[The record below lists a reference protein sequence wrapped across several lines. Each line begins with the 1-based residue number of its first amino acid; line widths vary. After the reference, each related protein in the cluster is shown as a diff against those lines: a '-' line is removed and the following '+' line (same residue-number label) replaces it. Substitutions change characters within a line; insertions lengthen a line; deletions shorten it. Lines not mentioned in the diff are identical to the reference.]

1 MFALASLSFSPN
13 APLST
18 ARSGSQTPAISAN
31 AQSRREL
38 LSQVAA
44 GFATATPLAA
54 SAKAGQFGKVEIFG
68 VSGSS
73 PYQDLDKEYGGTKV
87 GALVEGKSTYGFKP
101 TGDILSKGYTQD
113 VTRELAAFKESSK
126 RVSSLQPQIDSKTWW
141 LARDNMRTQAYNMRS
156 SMLAINNVLP
166 ADKKLVAEKAYKKF
180 WVQVEKFDL
189 ALKKKEPELA
199 NKEYVEMLNILKAY
213 TEAAV

>member
-1 MFALASLSFSPN
+1 M
-13 APLST
+13 
-18 ARSGSQTPAISAN
+18 G
-31 AQSRREL
+31 
-38 LSQVAA
+38 
-44 GFATATPLAA
+44 
-54 SAKAGQFGKVEIFG
+54 AKAGQFGKVEIFG

-101 TGDILSKGYTQD
+101 TGEILSKGYTQD

-180 WVQVEKFDL
+180 WVQASVWHVSCVVCASQT
-189 ALKKKEPELA
+189 ALKYRKPCVVTLGTA
-199 NKEYVEMLNILKAY
+199 
-213 TEAAV
+213 TERVQWALWHRWRSSIWR